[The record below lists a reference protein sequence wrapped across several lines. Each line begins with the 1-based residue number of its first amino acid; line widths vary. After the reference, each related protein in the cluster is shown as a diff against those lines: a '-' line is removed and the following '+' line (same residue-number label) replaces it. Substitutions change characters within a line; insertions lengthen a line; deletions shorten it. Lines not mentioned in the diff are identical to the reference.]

1 MGVYVTGYTEAKV
14 NGKWHC
20 IDFYQYDSRGKLS
33 IIPCITGQSFV
44 FQAVEWDCDAD
55 RMMGAP
61 TDVSDRVR
69 EKCSNDK
76 GILYGTEDLNWC
88 SWYIVDGG
96 WFEKANLSMPEYCG
110 FFPRQGVSYY
120 LSNPDENELNT
131 EDMLSIEEYQT
142 LEAEV
147 KKAYQYFEYTEPY
160 GSRAILRDF
169 KRAVTERVWAY
180 NRGLSWEDRELE
192 ISLNDVRV
200 LILVE

>member
-20 IDFYQYDSRGKLS
+20 IDFYQYDSKGKLS

-88 SWYIVDGG
+88 SWYIVDG
-96 WFEKANLSMPEYCG
+96 N
-110 FFPRQGVSYY
+110 
-120 LSNPDENELNT
+120 
-131 EDMLSIEEYQT
+131 
-142 LEAEV
+142 
-147 KKAYQYFEYTEPY
+147 
-160 GSRAILRDF
+160 
-169 KRAVTERVWAY
+169 
-180 NRGLSWEDRELE
+180 
-192 ISLNDVRV
+192 
-200 LILVE
+200 

>member
-1 MGVYVTGYTEAKV
+1 M
-14 NGKWHC
+14 
-20 IDFYQYDSRGKLS
+20 
-33 IIPCITGQSFV
+33 
-44 FQAVEWDCDAD
+44 VE
-55 RMMGAP
+55 G
-61 TDVSDRVR
+61 S
-69 EKCSNDK
+69 
-76 GILYGTEDLNWC
+76 
-88 SWYIVDGG
+88 

-160 GSRAILRDF
+160 GSRTILREF
-169 KRAVTERVWAY
+169 KSAVTERVWAY

-200 LILVE
+200 LIQVE

>member
-14 NGKWHC
+14 NGKWYC

-55 RMMGAP
+55 RVMGAP

-88 SWYIVDGG
+88 SWYIVDGS

-110 FFPRQGVSYY
+110 FFPRQGVSHY
-120 LSNPDENELNT
+120 LSNPDENELNM
-131 EDMLSIEEYQT
+131 EEMLSIEEYQN
-142 LEAEV
+142 LEAEI
-147 KKAYQYFEYTEPY
+147 KKAYQYFEYTSSWS
-160 GSRAILRDF
+160 SRQILRDL
-169 KRAVTERVWAY
+169 KDDVLSRIVANNRARDWRKNDIEIT
-180 NRGLSWEDRELE
+180 LS
-192 ISLNDVRV
+192 DVRV
-200 LILVE
+200 VLLRE